1 MLLKLSAQQ
10 RCWAFGF
17 LFYIF
22 VFVKKSSSIVKG
34 DDYYEKKIYEAYVI
48 INLKDYFEDKLR
60 ENEAT
65 MLTRV
70 LVINSNNN
78 ELLYYYTIE
87 AEEGIIDPKWEV
99 KAQR

>member
-1 MLLKLSAQQ
+1 M
-10 RCWAFGF
+10 
-17 LFYIF
+17 
-22 VFVKKSSSIVKG
+22 
-34 DDYYEKKIYEAYVI
+34 KKIYETYVI
-48 INLKDYFEDKLR
+48 IKLKDYFEDKLR

-65 MLTRV
+65 ILSRV

-78 ELLYYYTIE
+78 EPLYYYTIE